1 MIPTLLAWLRHL
13 SRICGFDTAESFP
26 PGHRYARTRWNG
38 AYFDIAS
45 DVKPEQIE
53 RRLSE
58 AIANTPQVFGY
69 ITNPTPLMQRA
80 LTGAIEERQ
89 RRRVRSGDLV
99 LMLIEACRSPHSH
112 EGVPGLRAAI
122 RDSDHLDSDDQVR
135 AILDFLARLPSNDI
149 IDSDTRVSNVI
160 AFQRRH

>member
-1 MIPTLLAWLRHL
+1 MIPTMLAWLRHL

-26 PGHRYARTRWNG
+26 PGHPHARTRWNG

-53 RRLSE
+53 QRLCE

-69 ITNPTPLMQRA
+69 ITNPTPRMQRA
-80 LTGAIEERQ
+80 LFGAIEERR

-99 LMLIEACRSPHSH
+99 LLLIEAYRSPHCH
-112 EGVPGLRAAI
+112 DVAGLRAAI
-122 RDSDHLDSDDQVR
+122 RDSDHLDGDDQVR
-135 AILDFLARLPSNDI
+135 VLLDFLARLS
-149 IDSDTRVSNVI
+149 SDDVIEAGGRRSNVI